1 MPSSALA
8 ATPESPSLAH
18 TTHVLGSECAWW
30 EIGPAAAD
38 AAATVV
44 LVHGFRGT
52 HHGLLPVVERLP
64 RVRFIAP
71 DLPGFGASAPLE
83 RGHSLDDYS
92 AWLEAFLE
100 QVDPAGDAIVLGHS
114 FGSLVISRR
123 QAAIGERRL
132 VLVNPIASPAL
143 EGPQAIL
150 TRLAIFYYW
159 LGSRLP
165 APAGQLLLSHPLIT
179 RVMSEVMAKTKSKPL
194 RAWIH
199 AEHERHFS
207 DFSDRDTLL
216 EAFRAS
222 VSDSVLAHATEL
234 PSSTVLIAGA
244 LDDIA
249 PLEAQ
254 LELARVADLPLHVI
268 AGTGHLV
275 HYETPIAAARLIS
288 AFIDGETGINEARVE
303 DDAER
308 TR

>member
-8 ATPESPSLAH
+8 ATPESPSLAR

-30 EIGPAAAD
+30 EIGPSAAD
-38 AAATVV
+38 ATATVV

-64 RVRFIAP
+64 QVRFIAP
-71 DLPGFGASAPLE
+71 DLPGFGRSEPLA

-92 AWLEAFLE
+92 AWLEAFLAE
-100 QVDPAGDAIVLGHS
+100 VDPRDDAIVLGHS

-123 QAAIGERRL
+123 PSAIASRRL

-207 DFSDRDTLL
+207 EFSDRDTLL

-222 VSDSVLAHATEL
+222 VSDSVLAHASEL
-234 PSSTVLIAGA
+234 PASTVLIAGA

-254 LELARVADLPLHVI
+254 LELARSADLPLHVI

-275 HYETPIAAARLIS
+275 HYETPVAAARLLS
-288 AFIDGETGINEARVE
+288 EFIASSRPRDETDPRDET
-303 DDAER
+303 ER
-308 TR
+308 

>member
-18 TTHVLGSECAWW
+18 TALVLGSECTWW
-30 EIGPAAAD
+30 EIGPSAGEAR
-38 AAATVV
+38 ATVV

-64 RVRFIAP
+64 DVRFLAP
-71 DLPGFGASAPLE
+71 DLPGFGESQPLE
-83 RGHSLDDYS
+83 SGHTLDDYS
-92 AWLEAFLE
+92 TWLEAFL
-100 QVDPAGDAIVLGHS
+100 QLVDPDGTAIVLGHS

-123 QAAIGERRL
+123 PTAIGDRRL
-132 VLVNPIASPAL
+132 VLVNPIAAPAL
-143 EGPQAIL
+143 EGQQAIL
-150 TRLAIFYYW
+150 TKLAIFYYW
-159 LGSRLP
+159 LGSKLP
-165 APAGQLLLSHPLIT
+165 APAGRVLLSHPLIT
-179 RVMSEVMAKTKSKPL
+179 RVMSEVMAKTTSKPL

-216 EAFRAS
+216 AAFRAS
-222 VSDSVLAHATEL
+222 VSDSVLAHASEL

-254 LELARVADLPLHVI
+254 LELARLAGLPLHVI

-275 HYETPIAAARLIS
+275 HYETPIAAARLLS
-288 AFIDGETGINEARVE
+288 EFIDESSPSNDSEHSR
-303 DDAER
+303 
-308 TR
+308 

>member
-1 MPSSALA
+1 MPSSAPA
-8 ATPESPSLAH
+8 ATPGSPSLAH
-18 TTHVLGSECAWW
+18 SVRILGSACAWW
-30 EIGPAAAD
+30 EVGPAAAD
-38 AAATVV
+38 ATATIV

-52 HHGLLPVVERLP
+52 HHGLLPVVNRLP
-64 RVRFIAP
+64 NVRFIAP
-71 DLPGFGASAPLE
+71 DLPGFGESEPLE
-83 RGHSLDDYS
+83 HGHTLDDYS

-100 QVDPAGDAIVLGHS
+100 QVDPDGDAIVLGHS

-123 QAAIGERRL
+123 SSAIGDRPL
-132 VLVNPIASPAL
+132 VLINPIASPAL

-165 APAGQLLLSHPLIT
+165 ASAGRLLLSHPLIT
-179 RVMSEVMAKTKSKPL
+179 RIMSEVMAKTKSKPL

-207 DFSDRDTLL
+207 DFSDRETLL
-216 EAFRAS
+216 AAFRAS
-222 VSDSVLAHATEL
+222 VSDSVLAHAAEL
-234 PSSTVLIAGA
+234 PASTVLIAGA

-254 LELARVADLPLHVI
+254 LELARLADVPLHVI

-275 HYETPIAAARLIS
+275 HYETPIAAARLLADVI
-288 AFIDGETGINEARVE
+288 ADAHPGTPAEQAR
-303 DDAER
+303 
-308 TR
+308 